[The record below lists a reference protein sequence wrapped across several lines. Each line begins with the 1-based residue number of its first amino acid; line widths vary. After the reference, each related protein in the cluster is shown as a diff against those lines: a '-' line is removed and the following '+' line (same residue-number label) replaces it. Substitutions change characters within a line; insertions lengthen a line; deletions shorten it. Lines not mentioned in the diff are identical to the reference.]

1 MTLGHALFLLFLG
14 VTLTIG
20 LFVLLDK
27 LEENIEHK
35 EKDTD

>member
-1 MTLGHALFLLFLG
+1 MTLAHALFLLFLG

-20 LFVLLDK
+20 LFVLLGK

-35 EKDTD
+35 KKDTD